1 MGWDLFERAA
11 SPRVRV
17 ALPVPVDRLFDYEVP
32 DDLAREAEVGRRVR
46 APFSGRR
53 LTGVIVALGAGEE
66 AEPPRRL
73 HRLDTILDPTP
84 ALPAPLLAALLEEAQ
99 ATLCPVGIALAA
111 ALPPGASPWTERGF
125 ALTPRGREATSHG
138 AVRGA
143 TAAVLEAL
151 REAPRS
157 ARALARTGATP
168 ALLASLERERLV
180 ARTLIERGPLARP
193 ARVRVARLADGV

>member
-66 AEPPRRL
+66 DEPPRRL
-73 HRLDTILDPTP
+73 HRLDAILDP
-84 ALPAPLLAALLEEAQ
+84 APAPLLAALLEEAQ
-99 ATLCPVGIALAA
+99 AALCPVGIALAA

-143 TAAVLEAL
+143 SAAVLEAL

-180 ARTLIERGPLARP
+180 ARTLIERGPRARP